1 MKLIYQIFSTVKT
14 ESPVLYYVVLA
25 HLLLGALTFV
35 ALLIDSRTLL
45 GVNVWLKPFK
55 FCVSGAIYIIT
66 LGYFMTL
73 YPYSKIKKALFGH
86 LVAWTL
92 LVELLI
98 IIFQGARG
106 VQSHYNMNTAINGL
120 LFAAMGILIGINVV
134 IMLIFLIDTIRLKM
148 KTERS
153 IQIAILFG
161 WVILIVGSWIG
172 GQMISQMSHTVGM
185 ASHGE
190 GLPLVNWSTVAGD
203 LRVAHFFGLHGL
215 QIIPLL
221 AFWLHK
227 KTFVSNKNQ
236 VILISSIAI
245 FYASFIGY
253 IFHQAKQGLPFLSI

>member
-1 MKLIYQIFSTVKT
+1 MKLVYQIFSTVKK
-14 ESPVLYYVVLA
+14 ESPVLYHVVLA
-25 HLLLGALTFV
+25 HLLLGAVTFI

-45 GVNVWLKPFK
+45 GANVWLKPFK

-73 YPYSKIKKALFGH
+73 YPYSKIKKVLFGH

-98 IIFQGARG
+98 IILQGARG
-106 VQSHYNMNTAINGL
+106 VQSHYNTSNSLDGL
-120 LFAAMGILIGINVV
+120 LFAAMGILVGINVI
-134 IMLIFLIDTIRLKM
+134 IMIIFMIDTVRLKM

-161 WVILIVGSWIG
+161 WVILIVGSWVG
-172 GQMISQMSHTVGM
+172 GQMIRQMSHTVGI
-185 ASHGE
+185 ASNGE
-190 GLPLVNWSTVAGD
+190 GLPLVNWSTIAGD

-221 AFWLHK
+221 AYWLRK
-227 KTFVSNKNQ
+227 KTVISNKKQ
-236 VILISSIAI
+236 VLLISSIAI
-245 FYASFIGY
+245 AYASFIGY